1 MYESILSARVK
12 ESVTIQINQRKLT
25 FEEYLSYEDNTDNS
39 YELTDGELIARP
51 PESEPNTAIAN
62 YLFLVLVNVGTPW
75 RLIKTHNCEIQ
86 VPMLR
91 SGDAANRYLDLVILT
106 AEHIPLTAANSLTFT
121 LNIPAPQLVVKVVSP
136 GRVGNGTTILFEG
149 FANANELS
157 PPPVASRSIGLLTPF
172 SHKR

>member
-1 MYESILSARVK
+1 MYESILSGRVK

-25 FEEYLSYEDNTDNS
+25 FEEYLSYEDNTDNR

-51 PESEPNTAIAN
+51 PELEPNTAIAN
-62 YLFLVLVNVGTPW
+62 YLFLVLVNVGIPW

-91 SGDAANRYLDLVILT
+91 GDAANRYLDLVILT
-106 AEHIPLTAANSLTFT
+106 AEHIPLTANRLTFT

-136 GRVGNGTTILFEG
+136 GRVGNGSTILFEG